1 MQTSGNKFCRQE
13 SSMDVEIREQIFG
26 EKQDICIGSE
36 YFLYMKLIHYK
47 EKRVIL

>member
-1 MQTSGNKFCRQE
+1 
-13 SSMDVEIREQIFG
+13 MDVEIWEPMFD

-36 YFLYMKLIHYK
+36 YFPYMKLIHYK